1 MNAYHYPLYAAA
13 LFVICKIPLEDIFL
27 IATPLHS
34 QNYILINDGILT
46 NNRRLVTKNMWFNGT
61 DLSTKAQRALRN
73 EKITIVSNISGYI
86 HTFYDEATINPEQ
99 FAKFTEKLLAFT
111 TTEITYEIIGNFLR
125 ERSEFQKCFQ
135 IKYLRHGKPQ
145 YLPIEIAFSYEL
157 EVHIRFQK

>member
-1 MNAYHYPLYAAA
+1 
-13 LFVICKIPLEDIFL
+13 
-27 IATPLHS
+27 
-34 QNYILINDGILT
+34 
-46 NNRRLVTKNMWFNGT
+46 MWFNGT

-86 HTFYDEATINPEQ
+86 HTFYNEATINPEQ
-99 FAKFTEKLLAFT
+99 FAKFTEKLSAFT

-157 EVHIRFQK
+157 GSPYKVSEITTCNKLLEQIDEYEFYLDPLIERIQLTKLSDYLTNNPISVSYTHLTLPTKRIV